1 MSIFDETEESQE
13 KSGRGIAKKA
23 DPDAAERAE
32 AEAIGLSLEEFREVK
47 AAQARLWPLG
57 Q

>member
-1 MSIFDETEESQE
+1 MENPDDVFAVAP
-13 KSGRGIAKKA
+13 KPAKPAKA

-32 AEAIGLSLEEFREVK
+32 AEAIGLTLDELREVK